1 MRHLLVLPAIL
12 LTLAALLAG
21 PALAQDPT
29 DEPTEEATASEEPT
43 EEATA
48 SEEATEEAT
57 ASEAPTEEATEA
69 PTDAATEGDDAEAP
83 TGAPATGQGGSSSS
97 TMPILLTALAVGLAA
112 LAVTVRLYRAQR

>member
-1 MRHLLVLPAIL
+1 MRHMLILPAIL

-48 SEEATEEAT
+48 SEAPTEEAT
-57 ASEAPTEEATEA
+57 EAPAEEATEA

>member
-1 MRHLLVLPAIL
+1 MRHMLILPAIL

-29 DEPTEEATASEEPT
+29 EEPT

-48 SEEATEEAT
+48 TEAPTEEAT
-57 ASEAPTEEATEA
+57 EAPTEEATEA

>member
-29 DEPTEEATASEEPT
+29 DEPTEEATASEEP
-43 EEATA
+43 
-48 SEEATEEAT
+48 TEEAT